1 MCYIAYVWHLPV
13 PHRSTV
19 AKRLEKVRK
28 FSQDGVCVCVGVYL
42 CVCVGVYVCVACA
55 HVEEGGPMVQDEE
68 EKNT

>member
-1 MCYIAYVWHLPV
+1 
-13 PHRSTV
+13 V

-28 FSQDGVCVCVGVYL
+28 FSQDGVCVCVGVYV
-42 CVCVGVYVCVACA
+42 CVCVCVCVCVACA